1 MRFLLVM
8 VILTVATAAQASCP
22 APKDITEEQTA
33 LLEAAQSADNAGDGQ
48 RIGNA
53 LWRLWATAPNEQA
66 QQILD
71 DGMRARNSYNFVAAL
86 DIFDQLVKDCP
97 DYAEG
102 YNQRAFV
109 HFLRERFEPA
119 LEDLDRALKRNPRHV
134 AALTGKAL
142 TLMGLKRHDEAQQVL
157 RKAVALNPWVPER
170 GLLKKPDGV
179 EL

>member
-1 MRFLLVM
+1 MRTLLAI
-8 VILTVATAAQASCP
+8 ILLSFVTAAHASCP
-22 APKDITEEQTA
+22 APKDITDKQKA
-33 LLEAAQSADNAGDGQ
+33 LLEAAQSADNAGDGR

-71 DGMRARNSYNFVAAL
+71 DGMRARSSYNFVAAL
-86 DIFDQLVKDCP
+86 DIFNQLVTYCP

-119 LEDLDRALKRNPRHV
+119 LEDLNKALERNPHHV

-142 TLMGLKRHDEAQQVL
+142 TLMGLNRHNEAQQVL
-157 RKAVALNPWVPER
+157 REAVALNPWVPER
-170 GLLKKPDGV
+170 GLLKKPEGV